1 METERTDYYKLEKLC
16 AEERLSA
23 PVGVDYAVSLHEMNW
38 FRFDG
43 CEPSGKFSESGL
55 MQVEKNVQVYMDKEW
70 HPVIFYTTSYSG
82 PCAPILQ
89 GTLHYHDSPAGRL
102 IDPEKAAQAVKD
114 SVDRGTP
121 TREIATASRY
131 LMLAAVSICT
141 DSMNAFEHYLD
152 ASEGYQREN
161 AEYMVLD
168 GRKAAAQIQSI
179 LGVMSELEGL
189 EEHE

>member
-1 METERTDYYKLEKLC
+1 METTKTVITGKPLMDLDSIPDM
-16 AEERLSA
+16 LS
-23 PVGVDYAVSLHEMNW
+23 D
-38 FRFDG
+38 
-43 CEPSGKFSESGL
+43 
-55 MQVEKNVQVYMDKEW
+55 VEND
-70 HPVIFYTTSYSG
+70 IDRNF
-82 PCAPILQ
+82 A
-89 GTLHYHDSPAGRL
+89 PAGKL
-102 IDPEKAAQAVKD
+102 IDPAKAAQAVKD

-152 ASEGYQREN
+152 ASEEYQRDN

-189 EEHE
+189 EEH

>member
-1 METERTDYYKLEKLC
+1 MEATKIVITGKPL
-16 AEERLSA
+16 
-23 PVGVDYAVSLHEMNW
+23 VDLDNIQDMLGDV
-38 FRFDG
+38 
-43 CEPSGKFSESGL
+43 
-55 MQVEKNVQVYMDKEW
+55 VEDAIDR
-70 HPVIFYTTSYSG
+70 HYT
-82 PCAPILQ
+82 
-89 GTLHYHDSPAGRL
+89 PAGRL
-102 IDPEKAAQAVKD
+102 IDPEKAAQVVKD
-114 SVDRGTP
+114 SVDRGAP

-152 ASEGYQREN
+152 ASEDYQRDN

-189 EEHE
+189 EEH

>member
-1 METERTDYYKLEKLC
+1 METTKTVITGKPLMDLDSIPDM
-16 AEERLSA
+16 LS
-23 PVGVDYAVSLHEMNW
+23 D
-38 FRFDG
+38 
-43 CEPSGKFSESGL
+43 
-55 MQVEKNVQVYMDKEW
+55 VEND
-70 HPVIFYTTSYSG
+70 IDRNF
-82 PCAPILQ
+82 A
-89 GTLHYHDSPAGRL
+89 PAGKL
-102 IDPEKAAQAVKD
+102 IDPAKAAQAVKD

-152 ASEGYQREN
+152 ASEEYQRDN

-168 GRKAAAQIQSI
+168 GRKAAAQIQNI

-189 EEHE
+189 EEH

>member
-1 METERTDYYKLEKLC
+1 MEELGTPFVCTNGADGSPPLTLMPDPPKD
-16 AEERLSA
+16 
-23 PVGVDYAVSLHEMNW
+23 VGRNIA
-38 FRFDG
+38 
-43 CEPSGKFSESGL
+43 
-55 MQVEKNVQVYMDKEW
+55 
-70 HPVIFYTTSYSG
+70 
-82 PCAPILQ
+82 
-89 GTLHYHDSPAGRL
+89 PAGRL
-102 IDPEKAAQAVKD
+102 IDPEKADQMVKD
-114 SVDRGTP
+114 SVDRGAP

-152 ASEGYQREN
+152 ASEEYQRDN

-189 EEHE
+189 EEH

>member
-1 METERTDYYKLEKLC
+1 MEKLGTPFVC
-16 AEERLSA
+16 TIDANGSPGLTLM
-23 PVGVDYAVSLHEMNW
+23 PDLPKGVDRNFA
-38 FRFDG
+38 
-43 CEPSGKFSESGL
+43 
-55 MQVEKNVQVYMDKEW
+55 
-70 HPVIFYTTSYSG
+70 
-82 PCAPILQ
+82 
-89 GTLHYHDSPAGRL
+89 PAGKL

-114 SVDRGTP
+114 SVDRGEP

-131 LMLAAVSICT
+131 LMLAAMSICN

-152 ASEGYQREN
+152 ASEEYQRDN

-189 EEHE
+189 EEH

>member
-1 METERTDYYKLEKLC
+1 METTKTVITGKPLMDLDSIPDM
-16 AEERLSA
+16 LS
-23 PVGVDYAVSLHEMNW
+23 D
-38 FRFDG
+38 
-43 CEPSGKFSESGL
+43 
-55 MQVEKNVQVYMDKEW
+55 VEND
-70 HPVIFYTTSYSG
+70 IDRNF
-82 PCAPILQ
+82 A
-89 GTLHYHDSPAGRL
+89 PAGKL
-102 IDPEKAAQAVKD
+102 IDSAKAAQAVKD

-152 ASEGYQREN
+152 ASEEYQRDN

-189 EEHE
+189 EEH

>member
-1 METERTDYYKLEKLC
+1 METTKTVITGKPLVDLDSIPDM
-16 AEERLSA
+16 LS
-23 PVGVDYAVSLHEMNW
+23 D
-38 FRFDG
+38 
-43 CEPSGKFSESGL
+43 
-55 MQVEKNVQVYMDKEW
+55 VEND
-70 HPVIFYTTSYSG
+70 IDRNF
-82 PCAPILQ
+82 A
-89 GTLHYHDSPAGRL
+89 PAGRL
-102 IDPEKAAQAVKD
+102 IDPEKAVQAVKD

-152 ASEGYQREN
+152 ASETYQREN
-161 AEYMVLD
+161 AEYMMLD

-189 EEHE
+189 EEH

>member
-1 METERTDYYKLEKLC
+1 MEATKIVITGKPLVDLDSIPDMLG
-16 AEERLSA
+16 
-23 PVGVDYAVSLHEMNW
+23 GVVD
-38 FRFDG
+38 
-43 CEPSGKFSESGL
+43 SGIDRSF
-55 MQVEKNVQVYMDKEW
+55 
-70 HPVIFYTTSYSG
+70 
-82 PCAPILQ
+82 
-89 GTLHYHDSPAGRL
+89 SPAGRL
-102 IDPEKAAQAVKD
+102 IDPEKADQVVKD

-152 ASEGYQREN
+152 ASEEYQRDN

-189 EEHE
+189 EEH

>member
-1 METERTDYYKLEKLC
+1 MEILGTPFVCTNGADGSPALTLMPDPPKD
-16 AEERLSA
+16 
-23 PVGVDYAVSLHEMNW
+23 VDRNIA
-38 FRFDG
+38 
-43 CEPSGKFSESGL
+43 
-55 MQVEKNVQVYMDKEW
+55 
-70 HPVIFYTTSYSG
+70 
-82 PCAPILQ
+82 
-89 GTLHYHDSPAGRL
+89 PAGRL
-102 IDPEKAAQAVKD
+102 INPEKADQVVKD
-114 SVDRGTP
+114 SVDRGAP

-152 ASEGYQREN
+152 ASEEYQREN

-189 EEHE
+189 EEH

>member
-1 METERTDYYKLEKLC
+1 METKNLHDPEKSC

-23 PVGVDYAVSLHEMNW
+23 PVGVDYAVSLYEMNW
-38 FRFDG
+38 FRFKG
-43 CEPSGKFSESGL
+43 SKPSGQIATGDF
-55 MQVEKNVQVYMDKEW
+55 MQGEEAVQVYLNKEW
-70 HPVIFYTTSYSG
+70 HLVLFYTSCYSG
-82 PCAPILQ
+82 PANRYKEPGVIM
-89 GTLHYHDSPAGRL
+89 TTPAGRL

-131 LMLAAVSICT
+131 LMLAAMSICT

-152 ASEGYQREN
+152 ASEEYQREN

-189 EEHE
+189 EEH

>member
-1 METERTDYYKLEKLC
+1 METTKIVITGKPLVDLDSIPDMLGDVENDIDRNF
-16 AEERLSA
+16 A
-23 PVGVDYAVSLHEMNW
+23 PAV
-38 FRFDG
+38 
-43 CEPSGKFSESGL
+43 
-55 MQVEKNVQVYMDKEW
+55 
-70 HPVIFYTTSYSG
+70 
-82 PCAPILQ
+82 
-89 GTLHYHDSPAGRL
+89 RL
-102 IDPEKAAQAVKD
+102 IDPEKADQAVKD

-152 ASEGYQREN
+152 ASEEYKREN

-179 LGVMSELEGL
+179 LGVISELEGL
-189 EEHE
+189 EEH

>member
-1 METERTDYYKLEKLC
+1 MEDTKIVVTGKPL
-16 AEERLSA
+16 
-23 PVGVDYAVSLHEMNW
+23 VG
-38 FRFDG
+38 FDCIRNMLG
-43 CEPSGKFSESGL
+43 GV
-55 MQVEKNVQVYMDKEW
+55 VEDAIDR
-70 HPVIFYTTSYSG
+70 HYT
-82 PCAPILQ
+82 
-89 GTLHYHDSPAGRL
+89 PAGRL

-114 SVDRGTP
+114 SVDRGAP

-131 LMLAAVSICT
+131 LMLAAMSICT

-152 ASEGYQREN
+152 ASEDYQRDN

-189 EEHE
+189 EEH

>member
-1 METERTDYYKLEKLC
+1 METTKIVITGKPLMDLDSIPDM
-16 AEERLSA
+16 LS
-23 PVGVDYAVSLHEMNW
+23 D
-38 FRFDG
+38 
-43 CEPSGKFSESGL
+43 
-55 MQVEKNVQVYMDKEW
+55 VEND
-70 HPVIFYTTSYSG
+70 IDRNF
-82 PCAPILQ
+82 A
-89 GTLHYHDSPAGRL
+89 PAGKL
-102 IDPEKAAQAVKD
+102 IDPAKAAQAVKD

-152 ASEGYQREN
+152 ASEEYQRDN

-189 EEHE
+189 EEH

>member
-1 METERTDYYKLEKLC
+1 METTKIVITGKPLMDWDSIPDMLGDVETDIDRNF
-16 AEERLSA
+16 A
-23 PVGVDYAVSLHEMNW
+23 
-38 FRFDG
+38 
-43 CEPSGKFSESGL
+43 
-55 MQVEKNVQVYMDKEW
+55 
-70 HPVIFYTTSYSG
+70 
-82 PCAPILQ
+82 
-89 GTLHYHDSPAGRL
+89 PAGKL
-102 IDPEKAAQAVKD
+102 IDPAKAAQAVKD

-152 ASEGYQREN
+152 ASEEYQRDN

-189 EEHE
+189 EEH

>member
-1 METERTDYYKLEKLC
+1 MEATKIVITGKPLMDFDYIRNVLGD
-16 AEERLSA
+16 
-23 PVGVDYAVSLHEMNW
+23 V
-38 FRFDG
+38 
-43 CEPSGKFSESGL
+43 
-55 MQVEKNVQVYMDKEW
+55 VEGAIARN
-70 HPVIFYTTSYSG
+70 F
-82 PCAPILQ
+82 A
-89 GTLHYHDSPAGRL
+89 PAGRM
-102 IDPEKAAQAVKD
+102 IDPEKADQVVKD
-114 SVDRGTP
+114 SVDRGAP
-121 TREIATASRY
+121 TREIATAIRY

-152 ASEGYQREN
+152 ASEDYQREN

>member
-1 METERTDYYKLEKLC
+1 METTKTVITGKPLVDLDSSPDM
-16 AEERLSA
+16 LS
-23 PVGVDYAVSLHEMNW
+23 D
-38 FRFDG
+38 
-43 CEPSGKFSESGL
+43 
-55 MQVEKNVQVYMDKEW
+55 VEND
-70 HPVIFYTTSYSG
+70 IDRNF
-82 PCAPILQ
+82 A
-89 GTLHYHDSPAGRL
+89 PAGRL

-121 TREIATASRY
+121 TREITTASRY
-131 LMLAAVSICT
+131 LMLAAMSICA

-152 ASEGYQREN
+152 ASEDYQREN

-189 EEHE
+189 EEH